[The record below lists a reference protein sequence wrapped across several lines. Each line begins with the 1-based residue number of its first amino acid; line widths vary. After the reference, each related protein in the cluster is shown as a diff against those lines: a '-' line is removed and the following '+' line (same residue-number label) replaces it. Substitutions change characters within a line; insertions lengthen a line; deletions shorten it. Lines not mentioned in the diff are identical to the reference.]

1 MMKAVVKDI
10 IQSSI
15 AAFHNE
21 GLQVFPYLETA
32 YKNKEHIEV
41 SFAGMERCAT
51 QFLNASIGKMYMQ
64 YDPTVLDA
72 LISYDYANLP
82 HLSEKIEEVKDNA
95 IHSKEYDS
103 LVENATA

>member
-1 MMKAVVKDI
+1 MKAIVKNI

-21 GLQVFPYLETA
+21 GLQVFSYLESA
-32 YKNKEHIEV
+32 YKNKEHIEI
-41 SFAGMERCAT
+41 SFEGISRCAS

-64 YDPTVLDA
+64 YDPAVLDT

-82 HLSEKIEEVKDNA
+82 HIAQKIEEVKDNA

-103 LVENATA
+103 LVDNATA